1 VAGTRELAKEERD
14 SSDTDLAELD
24 CKALAYKTIYSLR
37 YPVFFLQPL
46 LCEVSPTFSST
57 IKDFKVFFHFQM
69 AGIYASTGF
78 HSLVTLT
85 TDFQKQST
93 NAL

>member
-1 VAGTRELAKEERD
+1 MAGTRELAKEERD

-37 YPVFFLQPL
+37 CPVFFLQPL

-57 IKDFKVFFHFQM
+57 IKDFKVFCHLKL
-69 AGIYASTGF
+69 AGIHALTGF
-78 HSLVTLT
+78 HSLATLAI
-85 TDFQKQST
+85 DFQKQST